1 MKKFITICLA
11 ICFLTGVRAQCIET
25 LLLADGTSLEGYMSV
40 QRVGKDITFFV
51 SRGVINIPK
60 SCVDRI
66 TEQAVD
72 TSSLGDAWKKWVRT
86 HQEAVTRDGKL
97 VLSNIHLK
105 DEEYLRSDT
114 VKNELLKDD
123 KAFSVLAL
131 LSSSPHSVR
140 VVEKGEII
148 KYIDMSPTVYTLDWK
163 DIKVLRRMPRSSLM
177 LSGVNTII
185 RLQDSGREL
194 EGEIVEQI
202 PGKQMKIRGL
212 DGVTEVVNITD
223 IASVRKVKINS
234 HQSLFEQV
242 PLLETVRTKTGDFTG
257 VITEQSYG
265 EKASLTVEMHHGVS
279 QTLNAADVLEF
290 RRVRNNRYNPLEDVI
305 ISNGMVLLNRHET
318 SFMDMEQE
326 SGMVYTKDFDKAL
339 VLKNAL
345 SQKELVVEMEDNP
358 SKKELVM
365 IRAVEQKG
373 EKRKEKDQTVSVGF
387 TFENLAIYSI
397 RPTIQEVTQNGTLR
411 MTFPVNVKGWYVLYL
426 PKEKKGILC
435 NVEN

>member
-1 MKKFITICLA
+1 MKKFIIICLA
-11 ICFLTGVRAQCIET
+11 ICAFIGVRAQCIET

-40 QRVGKDITFFV
+40 QRVGKDITFSV

-72 TSSLGDAWKKWVRT
+72 TSSLGDAWKKWIRN
-86 HQEAVTRDGKL
+86 HQETVTRDGKF

-105 DEEYLRSDT
+105 EG
-114 VKNELLKDD
+114 KLKKDSVGSGF
-123 KAFSVLAL
+123 AFSMISL
-131 LSSSPHSVR
+131 LSSSPHGVR
-140 VVEKGEII
+140 IVEKGDII
-148 KYIDMSPTVYTLDWK
+148 KYIDMAPTIYTLDWK
-163 DIKVLRRMPRSSLM
+163 DVKVLRRMPRSSLM
-177 LSGVNTII
+177 LSGINTII

-202 PGKQMKIRGL
+202 PGKQMKIRSL
-212 DGVTEVVNITD
+212 DGVTEVVNIAE
-223 IASVRKVKINS
+223 IASVRKIKIND

-257 VITEQSYG
+257 VITEQNYG

-305 ISNGMVLLNRHET
+305 INNGMVLLNRRET

-326 SGMVYTKDFDKAL
+326 FGMVYTKDFDKAI

-345 SQKELVVEMEDNP
+345 SQKNLVVEMDDSP

-365 IRAVEQKG
+365 IRAAEQKG
-373 EKRKEKDQTVSVGF
+373 EKRKEKDRIVSIGF

>member
-1 MKKFITICLA
+1 MKKFIIICLA
-11 ICFLTGVRAQCIET
+11 ICAFIGVRAQCIET
-25 LLLADGTSLEGYMSV
+25 LLLVDGTSLEGYMSV
-40 QRVGKDITFFV
+40 QRVGKDITFSV

-72 TSSLGDAWKKWVRT
+72 TSSLGDAWKKWIRN
-86 HQEAVTRDGKL
+86 HQETVTRDGKF

-105 DEEYLRSDT
+105 EGKLKKDSVGSD
-114 VKNELLKDD
+114 L
-123 KAFSVLAL
+123 AFSMISL
-131 LSSSPHSVR
+131 LSSSPHGVR
-140 VVEKGEII
+140 IVEKGDII
-148 KYIDMSPTVYTLDWK
+148 KYIDMAPTIYTLDWK
-163 DIKVLRRMPRSSLM
+163 DVKVLRRMPRSSLM
-177 LSGVNTII
+177 LSGINTII

-202 PGKQMKIRGL
+202 PGKQMKIRSL
-212 DGVTEVVNITD
+212 DGVTEVVNIAE
-223 IASVRKVKINS
+223 IASVRKIKIND

-257 VITEQSYG
+257 VITEQNYG

-305 ISNGMVLLNRHET
+305 INNGMVLLNRRET

-326 SGMVYTKDFDKAL
+326 FGMVYTKDFDKAI

-345 SQKELVVEMEDNP
+345 SQKNLVVEMDDSP

-365 IRAVEQKG
+365 IRAAEQKG
-373 EKRKEKDQTVSVGF
+373 EKRKEKDRIVSIGF

>member
-1 MKKFITICLA
+1 MKKFIIICLA
-11 ICFLTGVRAQCIET
+11 ICAFIGVRAQCIET

-40 QRVGKDITFFV
+40 QRVGKDITFSV

-72 TSSLGDAWKKWVRT
+72 TSSLGDAWKKWIRN
-86 HQEAVTRDGKL
+86 HQETVTRDGKF

-105 DEEYLRSDT
+105 EGKLKKDSVGSD
-114 VKNELLKDD
+114 L
-123 KAFSVLAL
+123 AFSMISL
-131 LSSSPHSVR
+131 LSSSPHGVR
-140 VVEKGEII
+140 IVEKGDII
-148 KYIDMSPTVYTLDWK
+148 KYIDMAPTIYTLDWK
-163 DIKVLRRMPRSSLM
+163 DVKVLRRMPRSSLM
-177 LSGVNTII
+177 LSGINTII

-202 PGKQMKIRGL
+202 PGKQMKIRSL
-212 DGVTEVVNITD
+212 DGVTEVVNIAE
-223 IASVRKVKINS
+223 IASVRKIKIND

-257 VITEQSYG
+257 VITEQNYG

-305 ISNGMVLLNRHET
+305 INNGMVLLNRRET

-326 SGMVYTKDFDKAL
+326 FGMVYTKDFDKAI

-345 SQKELVVEMEDNP
+345 SQKNLVVEMDDSP

-365 IRAVEQKG
+365 IRAAEQKG
-373 EKRKEKDQTVSVGF
+373 EKRKEKDRIVSIGF